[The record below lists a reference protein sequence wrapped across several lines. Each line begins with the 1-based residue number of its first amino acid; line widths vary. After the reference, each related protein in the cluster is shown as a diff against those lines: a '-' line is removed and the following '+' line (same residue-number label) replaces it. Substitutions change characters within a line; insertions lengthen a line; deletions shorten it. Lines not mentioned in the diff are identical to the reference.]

1 MPYTQGLLLDPK
13 ILTED
18 QVLALYNVAFNLLL
32 EGKTI
37 MQWSGEGAEATK
49 KFAIPIETMLSEC
62 RYCLRQI
69 NPTVYGYNSTMVK
82 PFFV

>member
-1 MPYTQGLLLDPK
+1 MAYTQGLLLDPK

-18 QVLALYNVAFNLLL
+18 QVLALYNKCFSLLM

-37 MQWSGEGAEATK
+37 IHWAGEGAEVTK
-49 KFAIPIETMLSEC
+49 QFPIPIEDMMAEC

-69 NPTVYGYNSTMVK
+69 NPTTYGHNVTQVK